1 MCARPSAPG
10 KKPNKCPK
18 CLKLNEDGVE
28 YCVDCGTVLPHRKA
42 TVGGPAAP
50 APAGA
55 PKAPASAP
63 KAPSVPPKAP
73 GA

>member
-18 CLKLNEDGVE
+18 CLKLNEDGLE
-28 YCVDCGTVLPHRKA
+28 YCVDCGTALPHR
-42 TVGGPAAP
+42 VPVAAG
-50 APAGA
+50 ASAGA
-55 PKAPASAP
+55 PKPPASAP

-73 GA
+73 TA